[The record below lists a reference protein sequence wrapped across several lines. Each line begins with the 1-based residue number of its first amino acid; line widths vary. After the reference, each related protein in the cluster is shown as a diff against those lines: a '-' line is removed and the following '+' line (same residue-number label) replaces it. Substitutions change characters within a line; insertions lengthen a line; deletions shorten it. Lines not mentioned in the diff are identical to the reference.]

1 MRTIQLANGSAT
13 QKSGVGALP
22 KSTMQR
28 LVDLREI
35 LRYVPQYRDKVFVIA
50 FDGAVI
56 EHDNFRNL
64 LLDIALLRSLR
75 IGVTLVH
82 GAGHQIGK
90 LAEQT
95 RAAPSNIDGT
105 GVTDAAT
112 LQLALTAANRVTHEV
127 LEGLA
132 ANDLR
137 GACSNAVVA
146 HPAGILQ
153 GIDQQHTGRVERI
166 DVKLLHALLGNDIV
180 PVIPPLGSD
189 GEGSTYRLNS
199 DAVAVEVAKAMEA
212 VKLIYLTNIAGITLR
227 RADHPDGDSIIRQLT
242 VEEAE
247 ILLKKSRSEL
257 AGSSLSKLTSA
268 VKALRGGVPRVHIID
283 GTVEEG
289 LLAEVFSND
298 GIGTLVHTNEYQAI
312 RVAQKKDARG
322 IHNLIKNSVE
332 NEELLPRSRAEIER
346 HINEYYV
353 FEVDGNLAGCI
364 ALHPFADEKKA
375 EMACVCVAAKYE
387 NQGIGGRLMQ
397 FTEDQARQAGA
408 KELFCLSTQ
417 AVNYF
422 VNKGR
427 FGLGSPDDLPPVR
440 RQYYDASGRRSQVL
454 KKILY

>member
-1 MRTIQLANGSAT
+1 MRTQAKELAVKQNESAPT
-13 QKSGVGALP
+13 S
-22 KSTMQR
+22 STPMQR

-56 EHDNFRNL
+56 EHANFRNL
-64 LLDIALLRSLR
+64 LLDLALLRSLR

-82 GAGHQIGK
+82 GAGHQIRK

-95 RAAPSNIDGT
+95 GMTPSNLDGT
-105 GVTDAAT
+105 GVTDSAT
-112 LQLALTAANRVTHEV
+112 LHVALNAANRVTHEI
-127 LEGLA
+127 LEGLSA
-132 ANDLR
+132 TDLR
-137 GACSNAVVA
+137 GACSNAIVA

-153 GIDQQHTGRVERI
+153 GVDQEHTGRIERV
-166 DVKLLHALLGNDIV
+166 DVKLLKALLDNDIV
-180 PVIPPLGSD
+180 PVIPPLGCD

-199 DAVAVEVAKAMEA
+199 DGVAVEVARSLEA
-212 VKLIYLTNIAGITLR
+212 VKLIYLTTMAGITLQR
-227 RADHPDGDSIIRQLT
+227 VGLIRQLA

-247 ILLKKSRSEL
+247 TLLRKNRPDFL
-257 AGSSLSKLTSA
+257 GSSLSKLTSA

-312 RVAQKKDARG
+312 RKAQKKDARG
-322 IHNLIKNSVE
+322 IYHLIKNSVE
-332 NEELLPRSRAEIER
+332 NEELLPRTLGEIER
-346 HINEYYV
+346 TIGDYFV

-364 ALHPFADEKKA
+364 ALHFYPDEHKA

-387 NQGIGGRLMQ
+387 NQGIGARLIQ
-397 FTEDQARQAGA
+397 YVEGQSRHADA
-408 KELFCLSTQ
+408 KELYCLSTQ

-422 VNKGR
+422 VKKCHYA
-427 FGLGSPDDLPPVR
+427 LGTPDDLPPLR
-440 RQYYDASGRRSQVL
+440 RQRYDASGRRSQVL
-454 KKILY
+454 KKAL